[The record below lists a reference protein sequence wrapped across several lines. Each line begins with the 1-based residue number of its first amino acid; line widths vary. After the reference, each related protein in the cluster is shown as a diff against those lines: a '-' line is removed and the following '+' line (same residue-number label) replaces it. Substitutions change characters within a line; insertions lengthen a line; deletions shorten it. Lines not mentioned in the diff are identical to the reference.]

1 LVCFQDQSFLLDAR
15 TQSMKSRDKVKV
27 CSTFHG
33 AGLVVPYNRK
43 SEVGYR
49 LIPETV
55 PGLKK
60 IFAKVIETENADED
74 KKNAAFDA
82 MQELV
87 LFALV
92 NLIVMKGTVTCVLV
106 KKQDDR
112 AHLRKKNIL
121 IIV

>member
-1 LVCFQDQSFLLDAR
+1 
-15 TQSMKSRDKVKV
+15 MKSRDKVKV

-49 LIPETV
+49 PIPETV

-82 MQELV
+82 LQELV
-87 LFALV
+87 FFFALV
-92 NLIVMKGTVTCVLV
+92 YLIVMKDTVTCEET
-106 KKQDDR
+106 R
-112 AHLRKKNIL
+112 
-121 IIV
+121 